1 MFFLSRISHI
11 TDNNPSDNQRLLAG
25 AAWGL
30 TAALVAAGWLVFTRM
45 GISRTLTGNDLVA
58 LRFGV
63 AGLVLLP
70 VLMRGRTTRQPT
82 SWRIIGLLVIG
93 AGFPYALA
101 TVYGLHYAPIAHAG
115 ALQPGT
121 IPLFTVLLSILFLG
135 ETLRRGQLGGV
146 LLIVA
151 GSGLIGGMEII
162 NGSGNQAIGHGLF
175 ITAAILWSVYTVA
188 MRHGGVAP
196 LRATAIVSVT
206 SMILYVPVYPF
217 IFGSNIPQAP
227 WDELLFQA
235 VYQGLFAGIL
245 MYYAFNRA
253 VALLGGATAA
263 VFVGLVPALATLLAI
278 PILGEIPSGSDIAGI
293 LAVTVGA
300 VWATRPQRDANPNP
314 VS

>member
-1 MFFLSRISHI
+1 MTRRPDAPAIDHK
-11 TDNNPSDNQRLLAG
+11 LLAG

-45 GISRTLTGNDLVA
+45 GIGQTLTGHDLVA

-63 AGLVLLP
+63 AGVILLP
-70 VLMRGRTTRQPT
+70 VLMRGGNSRQPI
-82 SWRIIGLLVIG
+82 SWRIIALLVVG

-135 ETLRRGQLGGV
+135 ETLHRGQVGGV

-151 GSGLIGGMEII
+151 GSGLIGGIEII
-162 NGSGNQAIGHGLF
+162 NGGGQQAIGHGLF
-175 ITAAILWSVYTVA
+175 ITAAILWSVYTIA
-188 MRHGGVAP
+188 MRRSGIAP
-196 LRATAIVSVT
+196 LRATAVVSVV
-206 SMILYVPVYPF
+206 SMIIYVPVYPF
-217 IFGSNIPQAP
+217 IFGSNIPDAP
-227 WDELLFQA
+227 WGELLFQA
-235 VYQGLFAGIL
+235 AYQGLLAGIL

-278 PILGEIPSGSDIAGI
+278 PVLGEIPSGSDFAGI
-293 LAVTVGA
+293 IAVTLGA
-300 VWATRPQRDANPNP
+300 IWATRPQRQAVPA
-314 VS
+314 S